1 MRIIQSQNNIEQ
13 LKQLSILDKALL
25 NKVEEDFRWM
35 LNEYKSLGCEYTP
48 EKNGITVILEAGDI
62 SDVLKHIGISPLKHV
77 IPEFVDEFDLRG
89 ITYTKSLI
97 LFNNE
102 YSVMLYANPSEIDK
116 EFQNWINKNL

>member
-1 MRIIQSQNNIEQ
+1 MRIIQSINNIEQ
-13 LKQLSILDKALL
+13 LKQLSILDKNLL

-48 EKNGITVILEAGDI
+48 EKNVITIIVEFGATSDI
-62 SDVLKHIGISPLKHV
+62 FKHVGISALKDV
-77 IPEFVDEFDLRG
+77 IPEFVDKFDLKG
-89 ITYTKSLI
+89 STYTKSLI

-102 YSVMLYANPSEIDK
+102 YSAMLYANPSEIDK